1 MQEDKLLQ
9 RRVTTNLL
17 KSHLFLDESWHIVPH
32 INNIWDIG
40 ARKVKQLQREKITKQ
55 GRNYKLVFD
64 FHIDLPSSVSF
75 GIAEYRFFL
84 ASETRPYI
92 TSAISAPRA
101 EVLLNSEKFLSQNIC
116 FTENKRESISAF
128 DCGT

>member
-1 MQEDKLLQ
+1 M
-9 RRVTTNLL
+9 
-17 KSHLFLDESWHIVPH
+17 
-32 INNIWDIG
+32 
-40 ARKVKQLQREKITKQ
+40 KQLQREKITKQ

-92 TSAISAPRA
+92 TSAIMAPRA
-101 EVLLNSEKFLSQNIC
+101 EVLLNSDKFLSQNIC